1 MNINKAKTK
10 LKEKGYS
17 IRTIYDPN
25 KDTVEIHILKNN
37 SIIDQCRALES
48 YLEEYFMTIET
59 FLK

>member
-25 KDTVEIHILKNN
+25 KDTVEMHILKNN
-37 SIIDQCRALES
+37 SVIDQYRALE
-48 YLEEYFMTIET
+48 YKLEEYFILIEK

>member
-25 KDTVEIHILKNN
+25 KDTVEMHILKNN
-37 SIIDQCRALES
+37 SVIDQYRALE
-48 YLEEYFMTIET
+48 YKLEEYLILIEK

>member
-1 MNINKAKTK
+1 MNINEAKTK

-37 SIIDQCRALES
+37 SVIDQFRAFES
-48 YLEEYFMTIET
+48 NLEEHFISIENS
-59 FLK
+59 LK